1 MASAGATGAPL
12 LLTIDV
18 SNTGIKFG
26 LYPTDGGPLRAR
38 WRIATV
44 REKTTDEYAM
54 LLSQLCAHAGIQ
66 LDQIC
71 DVIMASV
78 TPPLTPVFQELATNY
93 LNREAMVIT
102 HDSPIGTPLLVDN
115 PWEVG
120 ADRVISALAAHQLYG
135 GPAIVIQFGTATSF
149 DCVSAEGA
157 FLGGAIAPGLGISAN
172 ALASAASRLYQVE
185 LAPPP
190 AALGKNT
197 AHSMQSGIVFGH
209 VGLVEGLVA
218 RLRAELPGG
227 DQAKVIAH
235 GGLADLMVRVTPSI
249 DFVDANLILAGLRI
263 AYQRLRGES
272 ASPRRRTARREGD
285 PGEQDD
291 QGGRGEV

>member
-1 MASAGATGAPL
+1 MASDGGDDASL

-26 LYPTDGGPLRAR
+26 LYPADGGPLRAR

-54 LLSQLCAHAGIQ
+54 LLAQLCAHAGFR
-66 LDQIC
+66 LEQIC

-78 TPPLTPVFQELATNY
+78 TPPLTPVFQELASTY
-93 LNREAMVIT
+93 LRREAIVIS
-102 HDSPIGTPLLVDN
+102 HDAPIGVPLLVDN

-120 ADRVISALAAHQLYG
+120 ADRIISALAAHALYG

-190 AALGKNT
+190 AALGTNT

-209 VGLVEGLVA
+209 VGLVEGLVK

-227 DQAKVIAH
+227 GDARVIAH
-235 GGLADLMVRVTPSI
+235 GGLADLMAGVTPCI
-249 DFVDANLILAGLRI
+249 DIVEPNLILAGLRV
-263 AYQRLRGES
+263 AYERLRGD
-272 ASPRRRTARREGD
+272 ARPTQRRTARREN
-285 PGEQDD
+285 
-291 QGGRGEV
+291 GRSGK